1 MALEPATPEDIPAI
15 IAIETIPGYEVF
27 ISSWSAREHAAGM
40 ASLDV
45 AHLVWREHGMVAA
58 FAILEKLTDPNRI
71 VLVRRLGAARTDTG
85 LGRRFIPAL
94 MDRVFET
101 THCNRLEL
109 GVSEENPRAQRVY
122 HREGFHYEGT
132 KREIH
137 RHEDGRYVSSLTF
150 SILRREWE
158 ALPRR
163 RMTEI

>member
-1 MALEPATPEDIPAI
+1 MALVDATPEDIPAI
-15 IAIETIPGYEVF
+15 MAIEAIPGYEVF
-27 ISSWSAREHAAGM
+27 ISSWSREQHAAGM
-40 ASLDV
+40 ASPDV
-45 AHLVWREHGMVAA
+45 AHLVWREDGAVAA

-71 VLVRRLGAARTDTG
+71 VLIRRLGAARTDTG

-137 RHEDGRYVSSLTF
+137 RHDDDRYVSSLTF

-163 RMTEI
+163 AVKSS